1 MIECR
6 EQFLDSSYEEP
17 RGELEAAL
25 ATIVANVLEVDR
37 VGREDS
43 FYDFGGTSLQAIR
56 ICARIERDLGYRIMP
71 VWLFESD
78 VLAEFA
84 ARVAA
89 ATPLAATSDGEKE
102 TPDNLSPYALTADA
116 ARGTAGESGADDR
129 GHPLSFAQ
137 QRLWLLYKM
146 SPESY
151 SVSEAHRLEG
161 DLDIAAL
168 RGAMA
173 DVAARHAMLRTTFR
187 EVDGV
192 PFQVIASDIAVP
204 FEVIAVP
211 GGPGGDRA
219 SAARDEIARLY
230 ATPFSLEEGPL
241 LRLTL
246 LTLDPGQF
254 ILVLTAHHIAVDE
267 RSIEVFWRDLAAF
280 YRSRISGEPTGLRP
294 LPARYADYAAA
305 QREARDRGDF
315 AAHLDF
321 WRSQVAGVPAS
332 LELPTDF
339 PRSDP
344 DVLVSEVARFSLPA
358 TTACAVADLAQGARA
373 TTFMVLLA
381 AFGVTVSRLAGRDDL
396 LIGIFASNR
405 ANTDLEDVIGLFVN
419 VLPVR
424 ITCSGDP
431 TFAELLAGVR
441 EAALAA
447 YSHQELP
454 FDHLVTAVRPPRDPT
469 EHPLVQVGFQAFG
482 SRSQRL
488 SLPGT
493 TSSVAGEE
501 QTGNMLDLMMIIA
514 EDEGGLA
521 GELHYR
527 ADLFSPATA
536 RALADRLAQ
545 AITVLAGDPGRRL
558 SDLG

>member
-1 MIECR
+1 
-6 EQFLDSSYEEP
+6 
-17 RGELEAAL
+17 
-25 ATIVANVLEVDR
+25 
-37 VGREDS
+37 
-43 FYDFGGTSLQAIR
+43 
-56 ICARIERDLGYRIMP
+56 
-71 VWLFESD
+71 
-78 VLAEFA
+78 
-84 ARVAA
+84 
-89 ATPLAATSDGEKE
+89 
-102 TPDNLSPYALTADA
+102 
-116 ARGTAGESGADDR
+116 
-129 GHPLSFAQ
+129 
-137 QRLWLLYKM
+137 
-146 SPESY
+146 
-151 SVSEAHRLEG
+151 
-161 DLDIAAL
+161 
-168 RGAMA
+168 
-173 DVAARHAMLRTTFR
+173 MLRTTFR

-192 PFQVIASDIAVP
+192 PFQVIASDIVVP
-204 FEVIAVP
+204 FQVIAVP
-211 GGPGGDRA
+211 GGPGGDPA

-230 ATPFSLEEGPL
+230 AMPFSLEKGPL

-280 YRSRISGEPTGLRP
+280 YGARISGEPAGLRP

-305 QREARDRGDF
+305 QREAHDRGDF
-315 AAHLDF
+315 GAHLDF
-321 WRSQVAGVPAS
+321 WRSQVAGAPTS

-339 PRSDP
+339 PRSEP
-344 DVLVSEVARFSLPA
+344 DVLVSEVARFSLPT
-358 TTACAVADLAQGARA
+358 TTAHAVADLAQRARA

-381 AFGVTVSRLAGRDDL
+381 AFGATVSRMARRDDL

-405 ANTDLEDVIGLFVN
+405 ANADLEDVMGLFVN
-419 VLPVR
+419 VLPMR

-431 TFAELLAGVR
+431 TFAELLAAVR

-454 FDHLVTAVRPPRDPT
+454 FDQLVAAVRPPRDLT
-469 EHPLVQVGFQAFG
+469 GHPLVQAGFQVFG
-482 SRSQRL
+482 SRSRRL

-501 QTGNMLDLMMIIA
+501 QSGNMLDLMTIIE
-514 EDEGGLA
+514 EDGGGLA

-536 RALADRLAQ
+536 RALAGRLAQ
-545 AITVLAGDPGRRL
+545 AITLLAGDPGRRL